1 MNISFI
7 ISATIISTIF
17 YLIYI
22 LQKGAFLISSFLYYF
37 IAFFPLFLLFILFPI
52 SFLLFFKFFGRLAVK
67 RKYITLQ
74 QYERNFLG
82 KKIISSQHQRK
93 RGAKDY
99 PKLKN
104 CEQATFFSFICV
116 CSAIASS
123 TVVFFLNFIRA
134 LTVLAAR

>member
-1 MNISFI
+1 MKIEHGVKIVYLICMNISFI

-52 SFLLFFKFFGRLAVK
+52 SFLLFFRFFGRLAVK

-93 RGAKDY
+93 RGAKLLRSEERRVGPECRSRWSPY
-99 PKLKN
+99 H
-104 CEQATFFSFICV
+104 
-116 CSAIASS
+116 
-123 TVVFFLNFIRA
+123 
-134 LTVLAAR
+134 